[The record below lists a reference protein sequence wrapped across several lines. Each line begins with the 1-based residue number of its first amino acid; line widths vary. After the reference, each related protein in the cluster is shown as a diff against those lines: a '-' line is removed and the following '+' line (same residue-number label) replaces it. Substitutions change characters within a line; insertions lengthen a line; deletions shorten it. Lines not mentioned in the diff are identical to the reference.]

1 MNANKINLEEQTY
14 RFIEFLKSEEFS
26 TKPNLRKFHI
36 ELVNF
41 YLAALN
47 HGLHFKKEQRKF
59 NINSLI
65 AKDIESGIFEKKKEI
80 TFSKNII
87 FHQIVSSYIS
97 ITPSK
102 IGEIK
107 PKYYQLA
114 SVSTENFFFGVS
126 FTLSSFS

>member
-1 MNANKINLEEQTY
+1 MNANKITLEEQTY

-80 TFSKNII
+80 TFSKNIN
-87 FHQIVSSYIS
+87 Y
-97 ITPSK
+97 
-102 IGEIK
+102 
-107 PKYYQLA
+107 A
-114 SVSTENFFFGVS
+114 N
-126 FTLSSFS
+126 